1 MSDTPVKTFL
11 WTAGFL
17 AAAFIFFG
25 ACHVIK
31 GKPPQE
37 APSSLSLK
45 RVVVSGFH
53 PSIPSDGKADFVRSP
68 LTGAVFMAEPVSQEV
83 ARDLTN
89 RLFEKLVERG
99 DYDLVAPDQASTV
112 YSKLLSSEPV
122 LTDAEIFQRVGRG
135 FSADAVLTGYLY
147 RWRER
152 EGADFAV
159 SRAASV
165 AFDLCLISTLD
176 GAVLWKDGFE
186 KTQKSLSENL
196 FDFRTF
202 LKSKARW
209 MRAQELAAVGLAE
222 LVESLPTGTG
232 RKKES

>member
-1 MSDTPVKTFL
+1 MSDTPVKTVH

-17 AAAFIFFG
+17 AAAFLLCG
-25 ACHVIK
+25 ACHVVK
-31 GKPPQE
+31 GEAPQE
-37 APSSLSLK
+37 APPPIPLT

-53 PSIPSDGKADFVRSP
+53 PSIPPDGDPKIVRSP
-68 LTGAVFMAEPVSQEV
+68 LTGAVFMAEPVSRKV

-99 DYDLVAPDQASTV
+99 DYVLVAPDQAGTV
-112 YSKLLSSEPV
+112 YSKLLSSETV
-122 LTDAEIFQRVGRG
+122 LTDAEIFQRMGRA

-152 EGADFAV
+152 EGTDYAV
-159 SRAASV
+159 NRAASV
-165 AFDLCLISTLD
+165 AFDLCLISPLD
-176 GAVLWKDGFE
+176 GTVLWKDAFE

-202 LKSKARW
+202 LKSKGRW

-222 LVESLPTGTG
+222 LVENLPTGTG
-232 RKKES
+232 KEKEP

>member
-1 MSDTPVKTFL
+1 MSNTPVKTFH

-17 AAAFIFFG
+17 AAAFILSG

-31 GKPPQE
+31 DKAPQE

-53 PSIPSDGKADFVRSP
+53 PAIPSDGKADLVRSP
-68 LTGAVFMAEPVSQEV
+68 LTGAVFMAEPVSQDL

-89 RLFEKLVERG
+89 RLFERLVERG
-99 DYDLVAPDQASTV
+99 DYDLVPPDRASTV
-112 YSKLLSSEPV
+112 YSKLLSSEAV
-122 LTDAEIFQRVGRG
+122 LTDAEIFQRVGRVL
-135 FSADAVLTGYLY
+135 SADAVLTGYLY

-152 EGADFAV
+152 EGTDYAV
-159 SRAASV
+159 NRAASV
-165 AFDLCLISTLD
+165 AFDLCLISTSD
-176 GAVLWKDGFE
+176 GAVLWKDGFD

-209 MRAQELAAVGLAE
+209 MRARELAAIGLAE

>member
-1 MSDTPVKTFL
+1 M
-11 WTAGFL
+11 
-17 AAAFIFFG
+17 
-25 ACHVIK
+25 
-31 GKPPQE
+31 
-37 APSSLSLK
+37 PS
-45 RVVVSGFH
+45 
-53 PSIPSDGKADFVRSP
+53 
-68 LTGAVFMAEPVSQEV
+68 
-83 ARDLTN
+83 N

-196 FDFRTF
+196 FDFSTF
-202 LKSKARW
+202 LKSKGRW
-209 MRAQELAAVGLAE
+209 MRAKELAAVGLAE
-222 LVESLPTGTG
+222 LVENLPTGTG
-232 RKKES
+232 REKES